1 MSRSPNAATAALSA
15 ALLLLPALALPA
27 VAQEPPAE
35 PEPAV
40 APAAE
45 VPGGE
50 APTDPDAPPVTL
62 MFSLKDLIAIQA
74 AIREGGLSRD
84 ESATVETIKPR
95 LRDPLYLSGIL
106 YAGPGDWTIWI
117 NGQPLRPGDK
127 GNLFEVIEVTD
138 RRIVLLVAWG
148 ETTRQVVLEPN
159 QTFLPAYAAVVEG
172 RAEG

>member
-1 MSRSPNAATAALSA
+1 MSRNSNVAKAALGAS
-15 ALLLLPALALPA
+15 LLLLPALALPVA
-27 VAQEPPAE
+27 AQEPPAG

-40 APAAE
+40 SSAAE
-45 VPGGE
+45 VPGSV

-74 AIREGGLSRD
+74 AIREGGLWRD
-84 ESATVETIKPR
+84 ESVTVETIKPR

-127 GNLFEVIEVTD
+127 GNMFEVIEVTG
-138 RRIVLLVAWG
+138 RHIVLLVAWG
-148 ETTRQVVLEPN
+148 ESTRQVVLEPN

-172 RAEG
+172 RTDG